1 MEANDYTW
9 LRSQLR
15 RISRRWPPVYKA
27 LANAKVPYTGDNK
40 RKKWWYECADCKQLF
55 DGKNVSVDHIEPV
68 GTLLKKSDIADFIEK
83 LFCSADKLQVLCD
96 NCHDL
101 KTYMERYG
109 VDRQSAMIEKK
120 VIAFGKLSVV
130 EQKNILQNECGYDN
144 ITQFSN
150 TEKRKNA
157 YRHWVKMEG
166 DYK

>member
-1 MEANDYTW
+1 MEANDYIW

-109 VDRQSAMIEKK
+109 VDRQSAIIEKK
-120 VIAFGKLSVV
+120 VIAFGKLSTE
-130 EQKNILQNECGYDN
+130 EQKQKL
-144 ITQFSN
+144 
-150 TEKRKNA
+150 TEIYGSDKISSLTNKSKRLAA
-157 YRHWVKMEG
+157 YKEWLKGAHE
-166 DYK
+166 

>member
-120 VIAFGKLSVV
+120 VIAFGKLSIE
-130 EQKNILQNECGYDN
+130 EQKQKL
-144 ITQFSN
+144 
-150 TEKRKNA
+150 TEIYGSDKISSLTNKSKRLAA
-157 YRHWVKMEG
+157 YKEWLKGAHE
-166 DYK
+166 

>member
-109 VDRQSAMIEKK
+109 VDRQSAIIEKK
-120 VIAFGKLSVV
+120 VIAFGKLSTE
-130 EQKNILQNECGYDN
+130 EQKQKL
-144 ITQFSN
+144 
-150 TEKRKNA
+150 TEIYGNDKISSLTNKSKRLAA
-157 YRHWVKMEG
+157 YKEWLKGAHE
-166 DYK
+166 

>member
-109 VDRQSAMIEKK
+109 VDRQSALIEKK
-120 VIAFGKLSVV
+120 VIAFGKLSTE
-130 EQKNILQNECGYDN
+130 EQKQKL
-144 ITQFSN
+144 
-150 TEKRKNA
+150 TEIYGSDKISSLTNKSKRLAA
-157 YRHWVKMEG
+157 YKEWLKGAHE
-166 DYK
+166 

>member
-83 LFCSADKLQVLCD
+83 LFCSVDKLQVLCD

-109 VDRQSAMIEKK
+109 VDRQSAIIEKK
-120 VIAFGKLSVV
+120 VIAFGKLPVE
-130 EQKNILQNECGYDN
+130 EQKQKL
-144 ITQFSN
+144 
-150 TEKRKNA
+150 TEIYGSDKISSLTNKSKRLAA
-157 YRHWVKMEG
+157 YKEWLKGAHE
-166 DYK
+166 

>member
-15 RISRRWPPVYKA
+15 RISRRWPPVYEA

-40 RKKWWYECADCKQLF
+40 RKKWRYECADCKQLF

-83 LFCSADKLQVLCD
+83 LFCSVDKLQVLCD

-109 VDRQSAMIEKK
+109 VDRQSAITEKK
-120 VIAFGKLSVV
+120 VIAFGKLPVE
-130 EQKNILQNECGYDN
+130 EQKQKL
-144 ITQFSN
+144 
-150 TEKRKNA
+150 TEIYGSDKISSLTNKSKRLAA
-157 YRHWVKMEG
+157 YKEWLKGAHE
-166 DYK
+166 

>member
-109 VDRQSAMIEKK
+109 VDRQSAIIEKK
-120 VIAFGKLSVV
+120 VIAFGKLSTE
-130 EQKNILQNECGYDN
+130 EQKQKL
-144 ITQFSN
+144 
-150 TEKRKNA
+150 TEIYGSDKISSLTNKSKRLAA
-157 YRHWVKMEG
+157 YKEWLKGAHE
-166 DYK
+166 

>member
-1 MEANDYTW
+1 MEANDYIW

-101 KTYMERYG
+101 KTYMESYG
-109 VDRQSAMIEKK
+109 VDRQSAIIEKK
-120 VIAFGKLSVV
+120 VIAFGKLSTE
-130 EQKNILQNECGYDN
+130 EQKQKL
-144 ITQFSN
+144 
-150 TEKRKNA
+150 TEIYGSDKISSLTNKSKRLAA
-157 YRHWVKMEG
+157 YKEWLKGAHE
-166 DYK
+166 

>member
-109 VDRQSAMIEKK
+109 VDRQSAIIEKK
-120 VIAFGKLSVV
+120 VIAFGKLSID
-130 EQKNILQNECGYDN
+130 EQKQKL
-144 ITQFSN
+144 
-150 TEKRKNA
+150 TEIYGNDKISSLTNKSKRLAA
-157 YRHWVKMEG
+157 YKEWLKGAHE
-166 DYK
+166 

>member
-83 LFCSADKLQVLCD
+83 LFCSVDKLQVLCD

-109 VDRQSAMIEKK
+109 VDRQSAIIEKK
-120 VIAFGKLSVV
+120 VIAFGKLPVE
-130 EQKNILQNECGYDN
+130 EQKQKL
-144 ITQFSN
+144 
-150 TEKRKNA
+150 TEIYGNDKISSLTNKSKRLAA
-157 YRHWVKMEG
+157 YKEWLKGAHE
-166 DYK
+166 

>member
-15 RISRRWPPVYKA
+15 RISRRWPPVYEA

-83 LFCSADKLQVLCD
+83 LFCSVDKLQVLCD

-109 VDRQSAMIEKK
+109 VDRQSAIIEKK
-120 VIAFGKLSVV
+120 VIAFGKLSIE
-130 EQKNILQNECGYDN
+130 EQKQKLTEICGSDKISSLTN
-144 ITQFSN
+144 KS
-150 TEKRKNA
+150 KRLAA
-157 YRHWVKMEG
+157 YKEWLKGAHE
-166 DYK
+166 

>member
-1 MEANDYTW
+1 
-9 LRSQLR
+9 
-15 RISRRWPPVYKA
+15 VYKA

-83 LFCSADKLQVLCD
+83 LFCSSDKLQVLCD

-109 VDRQSAMIEKK
+109 VDRQSAIIEKK
-120 VIAFGKLSVV
+120 VIAFGKLSTE
-130 EQKNILQNECGYDN
+130 EQKQKL
-144 ITQFSN
+144 
-150 TEKRKNA
+150 TEIYGSDKISSLTNKSKRLEA
-157 YRHWVKMEG
+157 YRNYLKE
-166 DYK
+166 KANE

>member
-109 VDRQSAMIEKK
+109 VDRQSAIIEKK
-120 VIAFGKLSVV
+120 VIAFGKLSIE
-130 EQKNILQNECGYDN
+130 EQKQKL
-144 ITQFSN
+144 
-150 TEKRKNA
+150 TEIYGSDKISSLTNKSKRLAA
-157 YRHWVKMEG
+157 YKEWLKGAHE
-166 DYK
+166 

>member
-1 MEANDYTW
+1 MEANDYIW

-83 LFCSADKLQVLCD
+83 LFCSVDKLQVLCD

-101 KTYMERYG
+101 KTYMESYG
-109 VDRQSAMIEKK
+109 VDRQSAIIEKK
-120 VIAFGKLSVV
+120 VIAFGKLSTE
-130 EQKNILQNECGYDN
+130 EQKQKL
-144 ITQFSN
+144 
-150 TEKRKNA
+150 TEIYGSDKISSLTNKSKRLAA
-157 YRHWVKMEG
+157 YKEWLKGAHE
-166 DYK
+166 

>member
-109 VDRQSAMIEKK
+109 VDRQSALIEKK
-120 VIAFGKLSVV
+120 VIAFGKLSTE
-130 EQKNILQNECGYDN
+130 EQKQKL
-144 ITQFSN
+144 
-150 TEKRKNA
+150 TEIYGNDKISSLTNKSKRLAA
-157 YRHWVKMEG
+157 YKEWLKGAHE
-166 DYK
+166 

>member
-83 LFCSADKLQVLCD
+83 LFCSVDKLQVLCD

-109 VDRQSAMIEKK
+109 VDRQSAIIEKK
-120 VIAFGKLSVV
+120 VIAFGKLSTE
-130 EQKNILQNECGYDN
+130 EQKQKL
-144 ITQFSN
+144 
-150 TEKRKNA
+150 TEIYGSDKISSLTNKSKRLAA
-157 YRHWVKMEG
+157 YKEWLKGAHE
-166 DYK
+166 

>member
-15 RISRRWPPVYKA
+15 RISRRWPPVYEA

-83 LFCSADKLQVLCD
+83 LFCSVDKLQVLCD

-109 VDRQSAMIEKK
+109 VDRQSAIIEKK
-120 VIAFGKLSVV
+120 VIAFGKLSIE
-130 EQKNILQNECGYDN
+130 EQKQKL
-144 ITQFSN
+144 
-150 TEKRKNA
+150 TEIYGSDKISSLTNKSKRLAA
-157 YRHWVKMEG
+157 YKEWLKGAHE
-166 DYK
+166 

>member
-120 VIAFGKLSVV
+120 VIAFGKLSTE
-130 EQKNILQNECGYDN
+130 EQKQKL
-144 ITQFSN
+144 
-150 TEKRKNA
+150 TEIYGSDKISSLTNKSKRLAA
-157 YRHWVKMEG
+157 YKEWLKGAHE
-166 DYK
+166 

>member
-109 VDRQSAMIEKK
+109 VDRQSAIIEKK
-120 VIAFGKLSVV
+120 VIAFGKLPIE
-130 EQKNILQNECGYDN
+130 EQKQKL
-144 ITQFSN
+144 
-150 TEKRKNA
+150 TEIYGSDKISYLTNKSKRLAA
-157 YRHWVKMEG
+157 YKEWLKGAHE
-166 DYK
+166 

>member
-1 MEANDYTW
+1 MEANDYIW

-83 LFCSADKLQVLCD
+83 LFCSTDKLQVLCD

-109 VDRQSAMIEKK
+109 VDKQSAIIEKK
-120 VIAFGKLSVV
+120 VIAFGKLSTE
-130 EQKNILQNECGYDN
+130 EQKQKL
-144 ITQFSN
+144 
-150 TEKRKNA
+150 TEIYGSDKISSLTNKSKRLAA
-157 YRHWVKMEG
+157 YKEWLKGAHE
-166 DYK
+166 

>member
-40 RKKWWYECADCKQLF
+40 RKKWWYQCADCKQLF

-120 VIAFGKLSVV
+120 VIAFGKLSTE
-130 EQKNILQNECGYDN
+130 EQKQKL
-144 ITQFSN
+144 
-150 TEKRKNA
+150 TEIYGSDKISSLTNKSKRLAA
-157 YRHWVKMEG
+157 YKEWLKGAHE
-166 DYK
+166 

>member
-120 VIAFGKLSVV
+120 VIAFGKLSTE
-130 EQKNILQNECGYDN
+130 EQKQKLTEICGSDKISSLTN
-144 ITQFSN
+144 KS
-150 TEKRKNA
+150 KRLAA
-157 YRHWVKMEG
+157 YKEWLKGAHE
-166 DYK
+166 

>member
-120 VIAFGKLSVV
+120 VIAFGKLSTE
-130 EQKNILQNECGYDN
+130 EQKQKL
-144 ITQFSN
+144 
-150 TEKRKNA
+150 TEIYGNDKISSLTNKSKRLAA
-157 YRHWVKMEG
+157 YKEWLKGAHE
-166 DYK
+166 

>member
-83 LFCSADKLQVLCD
+83 LFCSVDKLQVLCD

-109 VDRQSAMIEKK
+109 VDRQSAIIEKK
-120 VIAFGKLSVV
+120 VIAFGKLPIE
-130 EQKNILQNECGYDN
+130 EQKQKL
-144 ITQFSN
+144 
-150 TEKRKNA
+150 TEIYGNDKMSSLTNKSKRLAA
-157 YRHWVKMEG
+157 YKEWLKGAHE
-166 DYK
+166 

>member
-109 VDRQSAMIEKK
+109 VDKQSAIIEKK
-120 VIAFGKLSVV
+120 VIAFGKLSTE
-130 EQKNILQNECGYDN
+130 EQKQKL
-144 ITQFSN
+144 
-150 TEKRKNA
+150 TEIYGSDKISSLTNKSKRLAA
-157 YRHWVKMEG
+157 YKEWLKGAHE
-166 DYK
+166 

>member
-120 VIAFGKLSVV
+120 VIAFGKLSIE
-130 EQKNILQNECGYDN
+130 EQKQKL
-144 ITQFSN
+144 
-150 TEKRKNA
+150 TEIYGNDKISSLTNKSKRLAA
-157 YRHWVKMEG
+157 YKEWLKGAHE
-166 DYK
+166 